1 MCDCVVTPV
10 HFSPGYLIAYHQ
22 ILATHDTIA
31 MWFIKVIL
39 LGAPGLGKSTVR
51 RRLGGE
57 IDDISSCGETTAYP
71 STGTVESGVVIRN
84 LSRTTALVTPS
95 EWRFTKDLAEEAS
108 LMFHLF
114 FSYIS
119 GRKVG
124 AVAEMSSGPESE
136 LIEGNTLIPKPEPT
150 VSPKEAP
157 ISDARSTEVTQPSA
171 RSSKRPGM
179 LSWLHKKI
187 RGKVERPSANSTEEI
202 ELELVKPSTHQT
214 EVTRPS
220 ARSNEVTKPSA
231 RPIQSSS
238 SQYKAMVLEVAKLFG
253 SAASP
258 KYWKDIKHLFKDTAY
273 IKMEDTGGQPEF
285 MDMLAALTIGPALYL
300 FFCKLIDD
308 LHSHYTVSY
317 RSPSGESST
326 PVQSTYTVEE
336 VLLSALA
343 SVSCF
348 KSYST
353 TSQVDSEEMTSTGEG
368 EVLASRNT
376 SLAYILGT
384 HKDQVSEQ
392 EIAEFDRKL
401 QESIRSTYFYKEGLV
416 QFSSEDR
423 MVLPIDN
430 MHGGKDEIGKV
441 RKFLEEGMKK
451 HFKKLSIPAAWLVLS
466 LCLRKREERTASLG
480 SVLQLAGEL
489 GMSERETKSALWF
502 LHHHAG
508 VLMYFP
514 NLAELKDTVICDTQ
528 VVYDSATNLIVD
540 TFRFGKVCHATSE
553 RFRKTG
559 QFSFE
564 DICKAT
570 ASVSGDYIPLVK
582 LVKLLEHLNIIAPI
596 TPTELTS
603 SRSSS
608 AQSPKVAY
616 FMPCVLQN
624 AVQEEL
630 DKWWETISSPLSPA
644 PLFIRYKC
652 GFSLIGIFPAMI
664 ANLVGNEALQLIV
677 RGIKK
682 NRVQFTM
689 LSGDHDTFTL
699 ISQPKYYAVH
709 ITREPG
715 AETPTHE
722 VCSAVRGIVESTL
735 KTVTS
740 RMNYSFCAEYQLS
753 FECPSHPG
761 RDHLCTVGRDE
772 ASPRFMV
779 CQKESDYPL
788 PLKMQSQHLA
798 WFGKVSNDSF
808 ACVQS

>member
-31 MWFIKVIL
+31 MWFIKVVL

-84 LSRTTALVTPS
+84 LSSTTALVTPS

-136 LIEGNTLIPKPEPT
+136 LTEINTSTPEPE
-150 VSPKEAP
+150 PP
-157 ISDARSTEVTQPSA
+157 ITSKSSDHSSKKPGILRRLQRRIRGKVRKSSTRSTDPVESSIEPSA
-171 RSSKRPGM
+171 RS
-179 LSWLHKKI
+179 
-187 RGKVERPSANSTEEI
+187 I
-202 ELELVKPSTHQT
+202 EG
-214 EVTRPS
+214 
-220 ARSNEVTKPSA
+220 TKPSA
-231 RPIQSSS
+231 RPIQSNSI
-238 SQYKAMVLEVAKLFG
+238 QYKAMVLEVAKLFG

-300 FFCKLIDD
+300 LFCKLIDD

-353 TSQVDSEEMTSTGEG
+353 TSQVDSEETTSTGEG
-368 EVLASRNT
+368 ELLASRNT

-401 QESIRSTYFYKEGLV
+401 QESILSTDFYKEGLV
-416 QFSSEDR
+416 QFASEDR

-441 RKFLEEGMKK
+441 RRFLEEGMKK

-480 SVLQLAGEL
+480 SVLQLAGDL

-540 TFRFGKVCHATSE
+540 TFRFVKVGKAASE

-559 QFSFE
+559 QFSLE
-564 DICKAT
+564 DIGKAT

-596 TPTELTS
+596 TPIESTS

-608 AQSPKVAY
+608 TQSPKVAY

-624 AVQEEL
+624 AVREEL
-630 DKWWETISSPLSPA
+630 DKWWETTSSPLSPA
-644 PLFIRYKC
+644 PLFIRYEC

-664 ANLVGNEALQLIV
+664 ANLVGNKALQLIV

-761 RDHLCTVGRDE
+761 RDHLCIVGRDE

>member
-1 MCDCVVTPV
+1 MCDCVVTSV
-10 HFSPGYLIAYHQ
+10 HFSPGYLIAYHL
-22 ILATHDTIA
+22 ILATHDTID

-39 LGAPGLGKSTVR
+39 LGAPGLGKSTLR

-57 IDDISSCGETTAYP
+57 IDDIRSCGETTAYP

-84 LSRTTALVTPS
+84 LSSTTALVTPS
-95 EWRFTKDLAEEAS
+95 EWRFTKDLSEEAS
-108 LMFHLF
+108 FF

-119 GRKVG
+119 RRKIG
-124 AVAEMSSGPESE
+124 GVAEISSPPESE
-136 LIEGNTLIPKPEPT
+136 LTEINTQPEP
-150 VSPKEAP
+150 VVASKS
-157 ISDARSTEVTQPSA
+157 SDH
-171 RSSKRPGM
+171 SSKKPGI
-179 LSWLHKKI
+179 LRRLQRRI
-187 RGKVERPSANSTEEI
+187 RGKVRKSSTRSTDVVEPSA
-202 ELELVKPSTHQT
+202 H
-214 EVTRPS
+214 
-220 ARSNEVTKPSA
+220 
-231 RPIQSSS
+231 PIQSSS
-238 SQYKAMVLEVAKLFG
+238 SQYKAIVLEVAKLFG

-300 FFCKLIDD
+300 LFCKLIDD

-353 TSQVDSEEMTSTGEG
+353 TSQLDSEETTSTGEG
-368 EVLASRNT
+368 ELLASRNT

-384 HKDQVSEQ
+384 HKDQVSEK

-401 QESIRSTYFYKEGLV
+401 QESILSTDFYKEGLV

-441 RKFLEEGMKK
+441 RQFLEEGMKK

-466 LCLRKREERTASLG
+466 LCLRKREERTASLE

-540 TFRFGKVCHATSE
+540 TFRFVKVGKAASE

-559 QFSFE
+559 QFSLE
-564 DICKAT
+564 DIGKAT
-570 ASVSGDYIPLVK
+570 ASVSGDYIPLVE

-596 TPTELTS
+596 TPTESTS

-608 AQSPKVAY
+608 TQSPKVAY
-616 FMPCVLQN
+616 FMPCVLEN
-624 AVQEEL
+624 AVREEQ
-630 DKWWETISSPLSPA
+630 DKWWETTSSPLSPA
-644 PLFIRYKC
+644 PLFIRYEC

-664 ANLVGNEALQLIV
+664 ANLVGNKTLQLIV
-677 RGIKK
+677 GGIKK

-699 ISQPKYYAVH
+699 ISHPKYYAVR
-709 ITREPG
+709 ITRKSF
-715 AETPTHE
+715 ARTPTHE

-772 ASPRFMV
+772 ASPYVML
-779 CQKESDYPL
+779 CQKESDYPE
-788 PLKMQSQHLA
+788 PIEMQSQHLA
-798 WFGKVSNDSF
+798 WFGKVSNDCF

>member
-1 MCDCVVTPV
+1 MCDCVVTSV
-10 HFSPGYLIAYHQ
+10 HFSPGYLIAYHL

-31 MWFIKVIL
+31 MWFIKVVL

-84 LSRTTALVTPS
+84 LSITTALMTPS
-95 EWRFTKDLAEEAS
+95 EWRFTKDLSEEAS
-108 LMFHLF
+108 FF

-119 GRKVG
+119 RRKI
-124 AVAEMSSGPESE
+124 AVAEISSPPESE
-136 LIEGNTLIPKPEPT
+136 LTERNTPPEQ
-150 VSPKEAP
+150 VVASKS
-157 ISDARSTEVTQPSA
+157 SDH
-171 RSSKRPGM
+171 SSKKTRT
-179 LSWLHKKI
+179 LRRRKRRK
-187 RGKVERPSANSTEEI
+187 RGKVRKS
-202 ELELVKPSTHQT
+202 
-214 EVTRPS
+214 S
-220 ARSNEVTKPSA
+220 ARFIDLVESSIDNSIEGTKPSA
-231 RPIQSSS
+231 HPIQSNT
-238 SQYKAMVLEVAKLFG
+238 SQYKAIVFEVAKLFG

-300 FFCKLIDD
+300 LFCKLIDD

-353 TSQVDSEEMTSTGEG
+353 TSQVDSEETTSTGEG
-368 EVLASRNT
+368 ELLASRNT

-401 QESIRSTYFYKEGLV
+401 QESILSTDFYKEGLV
-416 QFSSEDR
+416 QFASEDR

-441 RKFLEEGMKK
+441 RRFLEEGMKK
-451 HFKKLSIPAAWLVLS
+451 HFKKLSIPAAWFVLS

-514 NLAELKDTVICDTQ
+514 NLAEMKDTVICDTQ

-540 TFRFGKVCHATSE
+540 TFRFVKVGKAASE

-559 QFSFE
+559 QFSLE
-564 DICKAT
+564 DIGKAT

-596 TPTELTS
+596 TPTESTS

-608 AQSPKVAY
+608 TQSPKVAY

-624 AVQEEL
+624 AVREEQ
-630 DKWWETISSPLSPA
+630 DKWWETTSSPLSPA
-644 PLFIRYKC
+644 PLFIRYEC

-664 ANLVGNEALQLIV
+664 ANLVGNKALQLIV
-677 RGIKK
+677 DDIKK
-682 NRVQFTM
+682 NRVLFQM
-689 LSGDHDTFTL
+689 SDGDYDRITL
-699 ISQPKYYAVH
+699 ISHPKYYAVH
-709 ITREPG
+709 ITREPE

-761 RDHLCTVGRDE
+761 RDHLCTVGIGE
-772 ASPRFMV
+772 ASPHFML
-779 CQKESDYPL
+779 CQKSRCPQ
-788 PLKMQSQHLA
+788 KMQSQHLA

>member
-1 MCDCVVTPV
+1 MCDCVVTSV
-10 HFSPGYLIAYHQ
+10 HFSPGYLIAYHL

-31 MWFIKVIL
+31 MWFIKVVL

-84 LSRTTALVTPS
+84 LSSTTALMTPS

-108 LMFHLF
+108 FF

-119 GRKVG
+119 RRKIET
-124 AVAEMSSGPESE
+124 VAEISSPSESE
-136 LIEGNTLIPKPEPT
+136 FTERNTQPEP
-150 VSPKEAP
+150 VVASKS
-157 ISDARSTEVTQPSA
+157 SDH
-171 RSSKRPGM
+171 SSKKPGI
-179 LSWLHKKI
+179 LRRLQRRI
-187 RGKVERPSANSTEEI
+187 RGKVRKSSTR
-202 ELELVKPSTHQT
+202 STDVV
-214 EVTRPS
+214 E
-220 ARSNEVTKPSA
+220 PSA

-238 SQYKAMVLEVAKLFG
+238 SQYKAIVLEVAKLFG

-300 FFCKLIDD
+300 LFCKLIDD

-353 TSQVDSEEMTSTGEG
+353 TSQVDSEETTSTGEG
-368 EVLASRNT
+368 ELLASHNT

-401 QESIRSTYFYKEGLV
+401 QESILSTDFYKEGLV

-441 RKFLEEGMKK
+441 RQFLEEGMKK

-466 LCLRKREERTASLG
+466 LCLRKREERTASLE

-540 TFRFGKVCHATSE
+540 TFRFCKVGKAASE

-559 QFSFE
+559 QFSLE
-564 DICKAT
+564 EIGKAT

-596 TPTELTS
+596 TPTESTS

-608 AQSPKVAY
+608 TQSSKVAY

-624 AVQEEL
+624 AVREEQ
-630 DKWWETISSPLSPA
+630 DKWWETTSSPLSPA
-644 PLFIRYKC
+644 PLFIRYEC

-664 ANLVGNEALQLIV
+664 ANLVGNKGLQLIV
-677 RGIKK
+677 DGIKK
-682 NRVQFTM
+682 NRVQFQM
-689 LSGDHDTFTL
+689 SGGDYDRITL
-699 ISQPKYYAVH
+699 ISHPKYYAVH
-709 ITREPG
+709 ITRKSF
-715 AETPTHE
+715 ARTPTHE

-753 FECPSHPG
+753 FECPSHPW
-761 RDHLCTVGRDE
+761 RDHLCTVSKDDG
-772 ASPRFMV
+772 SPHVML
-779 CQKESDYPL
+779 CLSKSEPIE
-788 PLKMQSQHLA
+788 MQSQHLA
-798 WFGKVSNDSF
+798 WFGKVSNNSF
-808 ACVQS
+808 ARVQS

>member
-71 STGTVESGVVIRN
+71 STGTVESGVVIRS
-84 LSRTTALVTPS
+84 LSSTTALVTPS
-95 EWRFTKDLAEEAS
+95 EWHFTKDLAEEAS

-136 LIEGNTLIPKPEPT
+136 LTEGITSTPKPEPAIA
-150 VSPKEAP
+150 SKS
-157 ISDARSTEVTQPSA
+157 SDH
-171 RSSKRPGM
+171 SSKKLGILRR
-179 LSWLHKKI
+179 LQRRI
-187 RGKVERPSANSTEEI
+187 RGKVRKSSTRSTDVVESSIEPSAHSI
-202 ELELVKPSTHQT
+202 EG
-214 EVTRPS
+214 
-220 ARSNEVTKPSA
+220 TKPSA
-231 RPIQSSS
+231 RPIQSNS

-300 FFCKLIDD
+300 LFCKLIDD
-308 LHSHYTVSY
+308 LHSLYTVSY
-317 RSPSGESST
+317 RSPSGEPST

-353 TSQVDSEEMTSTGEG
+353 TSSDDSEETTSTGEG
-368 EVLASRNT
+368 ELLASRNT

-401 QESIRSTYFYKEGLV
+401 QESILSTDFYKEGLV

-441 RKFLEEGMKK
+441 RQFLEEGMKK

-466 LCLRKREERTASLG
+466 LCLRKREERTASLW

-540 TFRFGKVCHATSE
+540 TFRFVKVGKAASE

-559 QFSFE
+559 QFSLE
-564 DICKAT
+564 DIGKAT

-596 TPTELTS
+596 TPTESTS

-608 AQSPKVAY
+608 TQSPKVAY

-624 AVQEEL
+624 AVREEL
-630 DKWWETISSPLSPA
+630 DKWWETTSSPLSPA
-644 PLFIRYKC
+644 PLFIRYEC

-664 ANLVGNEALQLIV
+664 ANLVGNKALQLIV
-677 RGIKK
+677 DDIQK
-682 NRVQFTM
+682 NQVQFQM
-689 LSGDHDTFTL
+689 SGGDYDRITL
-699 ISQPKYYAVH
+699 ISHPKYYAVH
-709 ITREPG
+709 ITRKSF
-715 AETPTHE
+715 ARTPTHE

-761 RDHLCTVGRDE
+761 RDHLCTVSKDDG
-772 ASPRFMV
+772 SPHVMLCLR
-779 CQKESDYPL
+779 KSEPIE
-788 PLKMQSQHLA
+788 MQSQHLA

>member
-1 MCDCVVTPV
+1 MCDCVVTSV
-10 HFSPGYLIAYHQ
+10 HFSPGYLIAYHL

-31 MWFIKVIL
+31 MWFIKVVL
-39 LGAPGLGKSTVR
+39 LGTPGLGKSTVR

-84 LSRTTALVTPS
+84 LSSTTAPVTPS
-95 EWRFTKDLAEEAS
+95 EWRFTKDLAEEAR
-108 LMFHLF
+108 FF

-119 GRKVG
+119 RRKIG
-124 AVAEMSSGPESE
+124 GVAGISSPSESE
-136 LIEGNTLIPKPEPT
+136 LTDRNTQPEP
-150 VSPKEAP
+150 VVASKS
-157 ISDARSTEVTQPSA
+157 SDH
-171 RSSKRPGM
+171 SSKKTRTVRR
-179 LSWLHKKI
+179 LQRRK
-187 RGKVERPSANSTEEI
+187 RGKGRKSSG
-202 ELELVKPSTHQT
+202 
-214 EVTRPS
+214 
-220 ARSNEVTKPSA
+220 A
-231 RPIQSSS
+231 RPIQSSRN
-238 SQYKAMVLEVAKLFG
+238 QYKAIVFEVAKLFG

-300 FFCKLIDD
+300 LFCKLIDD

-353 TSQVDSEEMTSTGEG
+353 TSQVDSEETMSTGEG
-368 EVLASRNT
+368 ELLASRNT

-384 HKDQVSEQ
+384 HKDQVSDQ

-401 QESIRSTYFYKEGLV
+401 QESILSTDFYKEGLV

-441 RKFLEEGMKK
+441 RQFLEEGMKK

-480 SVLQLAGEL
+480 SVLQLVGEL

-540 TFRFGKVCHATSE
+540 TFRFVKVGKAASE

-559 QFSFE
+559 QFSLE
-564 DICKAT
+564 DIGKAT

-596 TPTELTS
+596 TPTESTS

-608 AQSPKVAY
+608 TQSSKVAY
-616 FMPCVLQN
+616 FMPCVLEN
-624 AVQEEL
+624 AVREEL
-630 DKWWETISSPLSPA
+630 DK
-644 PLFIRYKC
+644 
-652 GFSLIGIFPAMI
+652 
-664 ANLVGNEALQLIV
+664 
-677 RGIKK
+677 
-682 NRVQFTM
+682 
-689 LSGDHDTFTL
+689 
-699 ISQPKYYAVH
+699 
-709 ITREPG
+709 
-715 AETPTHE
+715 
-722 VCSAVRGIVESTL
+722 
-735 KTVTS
+735 
-740 RMNYSFCAEYQLS
+740 
-753 FECPSHPG
+753 
-761 RDHLCTVGRDE
+761 
-772 ASPRFMV
+772 
-779 CQKESDYPL
+779 
-788 PLKMQSQHLA
+788 
-798 WFGKVSNDSF
+798 
-808 ACVQS
+808 

>member
-1 MCDCVVTPV
+1 MCDCVVTSV

-31 MWFIKVIL
+31 MWFIKVVL

-84 LSRTTALVTPS
+84 LSSTTALVTPS

-119 GRKVG
+119 GRKV
-124 AVAEMSSGPESE
+124 AEMSESE
-136 LIEGNTLIPKPEPT
+136 LTEGNTPSPQPEPA
-150 VSPKEAP
+150 VSPKETP
-157 ISDARSTEVTQPSA
+157 IPDSTQVTSKPSPRSTEDT
-171 RSSKRPGM
+171 
-179 LSWLHKKI
+179 
-187 RGKVERPSANSTEEI
+187 
-202 ELELVKPSTHQT
+202 KPST
-214 EVTRPS
+214 
-220 ARSNEVTKPSA
+220 RSKQRN
-231 RPIQSSS
+231 S

-300 FFCKLIDD
+300 LFCKLIDD

-336 VLLSALA
+336 VLLSDLA

-353 TSQVDSEEMTSTGEG
+353 TSQVDSKETTSTGEG
-368 EVLASRNT
+368 ELLASRNT

-401 QESIRSTYFYKEGLV
+401 QESIRSTDFFKEGLV

-441 RKFLEEGMKK
+441 RQFLEEGMKK

-480 SVLQLAGEL
+480 SVLRLAGDL

-540 TFRFGKVCHATSE
+540 TFRFGKVCQAASE

-559 QFSFE
+559 QFSLE
-564 DICKAT
+564 DIGKAT
-570 ASVSGDYIPLVK
+570 ASVSGDYIPFGN

-596 TPTELTS
+596 TPTESTS

-608 AQSPKVAY
+608 TQSPKVAY

-624 AVQEEL
+624 AVREEQ
-630 DKWWETISSPLSPA
+630 DKWWETTSSPLSPA

-664 ANLVGNEALQLIV
+664 ANLVCNEALQLIV
-677 RGIKK
+677 DGIKK

-689 LSGDHDTFTL
+689 LSGDYDTFTL
-699 ISQPKYYAVH
+699 ISHPKYYAVH
-709 ITREPG
+709 ITRESF
-715 AETPTHE
+715 ARTPTHE

-772 ASPRFMV
+772 ASPYVMLCRMA
-779 CQKESDYPL
+779 SDRPRPVEML
-788 PLKMQSQHLA
+788 SQHLA

>member
-1 MCDCVVTPV
+1 MCDCVVTSV
-10 HFSPGYLIAYHQ
+10 HFSPGYLIAYHL

-31 MWFIKVIL
+31 MWFIKVVL

-84 LSRTTALVTPS
+84 LSSTTALMTPS
-95 EWRFTKDLAEEAS
+95 EWRFTKDLSEEAS
-108 LMFHLF
+108 FF

-119 GRKVG
+119 MRKIG
-124 AVAEMSSGPESE
+124 GVAEISSPPESE
-136 LIEGNTLIPKPEPT
+136 LTERNTQPEP
-150 VSPKEAP
+150 VVASKL
-157 ISDARSTEVTQPSA
+157 SDH
-171 RSSKRPGM
+171 SSKKPGI
-179 LSWLHKKI
+179 LRRLQRRI
-187 RGKVERPSANSTEEI
+187 RGKVRKSSTR
-202 ELELVKPSTHQT
+202 STDVV
-214 EVTRPS
+214 E
-220 ARSNEVTKPSA
+220 PSA

-238 SQYKAMVLEVAKLFG
+238 SQYKAIVLEVAKLFG

-300 FFCKLIDD
+300 LFCKLIDD
-308 LHSHYTVSY
+308 LHSLYTVSY

-353 TSQVDSEEMTSTGEG
+353 TSQVDSEETTSTGEG
-368 EVLASRNT
+368 ELLASHNT

-384 HKDQVSEQ
+384 HKDLVSEQ

-401 QESIRSTYFYKEGLV
+401 QESILSTDFYKEGLV

-441 RKFLEEGMKK
+441 RQFLEEGMKK

-466 LCLRKREERTASLG
+466 LCLRKREKRTASLE

-540 TFRFGKVCHATSE
+540 TFRFVKVGKAASE

-559 QFSFE
+559 QFSLE
-564 DICKAT
+564 DIGKAT

-596 TPTELTS
+596 TPTESTS

-608 AQSPKVAY
+608 TQSSKVAY

-624 AVQEEL
+624 AVREEQ
-630 DKWWETISSPLSPA
+630 DKWWETTSSPLSPA
-644 PLFIRYKC
+644 PLFIRYEC

-664 ANLVGNEALQLIV
+664 ANLVGNKALQLIV
-677 RGIKK
+677 DDIKK
-682 NRVQFTM
+682 NRVQFQM
-689 LSGDHDTFTL
+689 SGGDYDRITL
-699 ISQPKYYAVH
+699 ISHPKYYAVH
-709 ITREPG
+709 ITRKSF
-715 AETPTHE
+715 ARTPTHE

-735 KTVTS
+735 KTVS
-740 RMNYSFCAEYQLS
+740 SHMNYSFCAEYQLS

-761 RDHLCTVGRDE
+761 RDHLCTVSKDDR
-772 ASPRFMV
+772 SPHVMLCLSKSEPV
-779 CQKESDYPL
+779 E
-788 PLKMQSQHLA
+788 MQSQHLA

>member
-1 MCDCVVTPV
+1 MCDCVVTSV

-31 MWFIKVIL
+31 MWFIKVVL

-84 LSRTTALVTPS
+84 LSSTTALVTPS

-124 AVAEMSSGPESE
+124 AVAEMSSGPEIE
-136 LIEGNTLIPKPEPT
+136 LTEGNTSTPKPEPAIA
-150 VSPKEAP
+150 SKS
-157 ISDARSTEVTQPSA
+157 SDH
-171 RSSKRPGM
+171 SSKKPGI
-179 LSWLHKKI
+179 LRRLQRRI
-187 RGKVERPSANSTEEI
+187 RGKVRKSSTRSTDAVESSIEPSAHSI
-202 ELELVKPSTHQT
+202 EG
-214 EVTRPS
+214 
-220 ARSNEVTKPSA
+220 TKPSA
-231 RPIQSSS
+231 RPIQSNS

-300 FFCKLIDD
+300 LFCKLIDD

-353 TSQVDSEEMTSTGEG
+353 TSSDDSEETTSTGEG
-368 EVLASRNT
+368 ELLASRNT

-384 HKDQVSEQ
+384 HKDQVSEH

-401 QESIRSTYFYKEGLV
+401 QESILSTDFYKEGLV
-416 QFSSEDR
+416 QFASEDR

-430 MHGGKDEIGKV
+430 MRGGKDEIGKV

-480 SVLQLAGEL
+480 SVLQLAGDL
-489 GMSERETKSALWF
+489 GMSERDTKSALWF

-540 TFRFGKVCHATSE
+540 TFRFVKVGKAASE

-559 QFSFE
+559 QFSLE
-564 DICKAT
+564 EIGKAT

-596 TPTELTS
+596 TPTESTS
-603 SRSSS
+603 SRSSTT
-608 AQSPKVAY
+608 QSSKVAY

-624 AVQEEL
+624 AVREEL
-630 DKWWETISSPLSPA
+630 DKWWETTSSPLSPA
-644 PLFIRYKC
+644 PLFIQYKC

-677 RGIKK
+677 DGIKK

-689 LSGDHDTFTL
+689 LSGDYDTFTL

-709 ITREPG
+709 ITRESF

-761 RDHLCTVGRDE
+761 RDHLCTVNKDE
-772 ASPRFMV
+772 RPPRVMLCHNKSNHPRPV
-779 CQKESDYPL
+779 
-788 PLKMQSQHLA
+788 KMQSQHLA

>member
-1 MCDCVVTPV
+1 MCDCVVTSV
-10 HFSPGYLIAYHQ
+10 HFSPGYLIAYHLIQ
-22 ILATHDTIA
+22 ATHDTIA
-31 MWFIKVIL
+31 MWFIKVVL

-84 LSRTTALVTPS
+84 LSSTTALMTPS
-95 EWRFTKDLAEEAS
+95 EWRFTKDLSEEAR
-108 LMFHLF
+108 FF

-119 GRKVG
+119 SRKIETF
-124 AVAEMSSGPESE
+124 AEISTLPESE
-136 LIEGNTLIPKPEPT
+136 LTERNTQPEP
-150 VSPKEAP
+150 VVASKS
-157 ISDARSTEVTQPSA
+157 SDH
-171 RSSKRPGM
+171 SSKKPGI
-179 LSWLHKKI
+179 LRRLQRRI
-187 RGKVERPSANSTEEI
+187 RGKVRKSSTR
-202 ELELVKPSTHQT
+202 STD
-214 EVTRPS
+214 VV
-220 ARSNEVTKPSA
+220 APSA
-231 RPIQSSS
+231 RPIQINS
-238 SQYKAMVLEVAKLFG
+238 SQYKAIVFEVAKLFG

-258 KYWKDIKHLFKDTAY
+258 KYWEDIKHLFKDTAY

-300 FFCKLIDD
+300 LFCKLIDD

-353 TSQVDSEEMTSTGEG
+353 TSQVDSEETTSTGEG
-368 EVLASRNT
+368 ELLASHNT

-401 QESIRSTYFYKEGLV
+401 QESILSTDFYKEGLV
-416 QFSSEDR
+416 QFASADR

-430 MHGGKDEIGKV
+430 MRGGKDEIGKV

-451 HFKKLSIPAAWLVLS
+451 HFKKLLIPASWLVLS

-540 TFRFGKVCHATSE
+540 TFRFVKVGKAASE

-559 QFSFE
+559 QFSLE
-564 DICKAT
+564 DIGKAT

-596 TPTELTS
+596 TPTESTS

-608 AQSPKVAY
+608 TQSPKVAY

-624 AVQEEL
+624 AVREEQ
-630 DKWWETISSPLSPA
+630 DKWWETTSSLLSPA
-644 PLFIRYKC
+644 PLFIRYEC

-664 ANLVGNEALQLIV
+664 ANLVCNKALQLIV
-677 RGIKK
+677 DDIKK
-682 NRVQFTM
+682 NRVQFQM
-689 LSGDHDTFTL
+689 SDGDYDRITL
-699 ISQPKYYAVH
+699 ISHPKYYAVH
-709 ITREPG
+709 ITREPE

-735 KTVTS
+735 KTVSS

-772 ASPRFMV
+772 ASPHFML
-779 CQKESDYPL
+779 CQKSSCPH
-788 PLKMQSQHLA
+788 KMQSHHLA

>member
-84 LSRTTALVTPS
+84 LSSTTALVTPS

-136 LIEGNTLIPKPEPT
+136 LTEGNTLIPEPESGQKKT
-150 VSPKEAP
+150 P
-157 ISDARSTEVTQPSA
+157 IPDSTEVTS
-171 RSSKRPGM
+171 
-179 LSWLHKKI
+179 
-187 RGKVERPSANSTEEI
+187 
-202 ELELVKPSTHQT
+202 KPSTRST
-214 EVTRPS
+214 DRTTRS
-220 ARSNEVTKPSA
+220 KPSN
-231 RPIQSSS
+231 S

-300 FFCKLIDD
+300 LFCKLIDD

-326 PVQSTYTVEE
+326 PVQSSYTVEE

-343 SVSCF
+343 SVSCLN
-348 KSYST
+348 
-353 TSQVDSEEMTSTGEG
+353 TSQVGSEDTTSSHEG
-368 EVLASRNT
+368 ELLASRNM

-392 EIAEFDRKL
+392 EIAEFDREL
-401 QESIRSTYFYKEGLV
+401 QESIRSTDFYKEGLV
-416 QFSSEDR
+416 RFSSEDR

-430 MHGGKDEIGKV
+430 MHGGKHEIGKV

-514 NLAELKDTVICDTQ
+514 NLEELKDTVICDTQ

-540 TFRFGKVCHATSE
+540 TFRFDKVGQAASE

-559 QFSFE
+559 QFSLE
-564 DICKAT
+564 DIGKAT

-608 AQSPKVAY
+608 TQSPKVAY

-624 AVQEEL
+624 AVREEL
-630 DKWWETISSPLSPA
+630 DKWWETTSSPLSLA
-644 PLFIRYKC
+644 PLFFRYKC

-664 ANLVGNEALQLIV
+664 ANLVGNKALQLIV
-677 RGIKK
+677 DGIKK

-689 LSGDHDTFTL
+689 LSGDYDTFTL

-709 ITREPG
+709 ITRESF
-715 AETPTHE
+715 AKTPIHE

-761 RDHLCTVGRDE
+761 RDHLCTVNKDDR
-772 ASPRFMV
+772 SPRVML
-779 CQKESDYPL
+779 CHNKSDHPR
-788 PLKMQSQHLA
+788 PVKMQSQHLA
-798 WFGKVSNDSF
+798 WFWKVSNDSF
-808 ACVQS
+808 SCLQSSI

>member
-1 MCDCVVTPV
+1 MTSV
-10 HFSPGYLIAYHQ
+10 HFSPGYLIAYHE

-31 MWFIKVIL
+31 MWFIKVVL

-84 LSRTTALVTPS
+84 LSSTTALVTPS

-119 GRKVG
+119 GRKEG

-136 LIEGNTLIPKPEPT
+136 LTEGITSTPNPEPAIASKSSDHSSKKPGILRRLQRRIRGNVRKSSTRSADVVESSIEPSAHSIEG
-150 VSPKEAP
+150 
-157 ISDARSTEVTQPSA
+157 
-171 RSSKRPGM
+171 
-179 LSWLHKKI
+179 
-187 RGKVERPSANSTEEI
+187 
-202 ELELVKPSTHQT
+202 
-214 EVTRPS
+214 
-220 ARSNEVTKPSA
+220 TKPSA
-231 RPIQSSS
+231 RPIQSNS

-258 KYWKDIKHLFKDTAY
+258 KYWKDIKHLFKDIAY

-300 FFCKLIDD
+300 LFCKLIDD

-353 TSQVDSEEMTSTGEG
+353 TSQVDSEETTSTGEG
-368 EVLASRNT
+368 ELLASRNT

-384 HKDQVSEQ
+384 HKDLVSEQ

-401 QESIRSTYFYKEGLV
+401 QESILSTDFYKEGLV

-430 MHGGKDEIGKV
+430 MHGGKDEIWKV
-441 RKFLEEGMKK
+441 RQFLEEGMKK

-540 TFRFGKVCHATSE
+540 TFRFVKVGKAASE

-559 QFSFE
+559 QFSLE
-564 DICKAT
+564 EIGKAT

-596 TPTELTS
+596 IPTESTS

-608 AQSPKVAY
+608 TQSSKVAY

-624 AVQEEL
+624 AVREEL
-630 DKWWETISSPLSPA
+630 DKWWKTTSSPLSPA
-644 PLFIRYKC
+644 PLFIRYEC

-664 ANLVGNEALQLIV
+664 ANLVGNKALQLIV
-677 RGIKK
+677 DGIKK

-709 ITREPG
+709 ITRESF
-715 AETPTHE
+715 ARTPTHK

-761 RDHLCTVGRDE
+761 RDHLCTVGRNE
-772 ASPRFMV
+772 SSPYVMLCR
-779 CQKESDYPL
+779 KENDRPR
-788 PLKMQSQHLA
+788 PVEMQSQHLA

>member
-1 MCDCVVTPV
+1 MCDCVVTSV
-10 HFSPGYLIAYHQ
+10 HFSPGYLIAYHL

-31 MWFIKVIL
+31 MWFIKVVL
-39 LGAPGLGKSTVR
+39 LGTPGLGKSTVR

-57 IDDISSCGETTAYP
+57 IDDISSCGETTSYP

-84 LSRTTALVTPS
+84 LSSTTALVTPS
-95 EWRFTKDLAEEAS
+95 EWHFTKDLSEEAS
-108 LMFHLF
+108 LF

-119 GRKVG
+119 RRKIG
-124 AVAEMSSGPESE
+124 GVAEISSPSESE
-136 LIEGNTLIPKPEPT
+136 LTERNTQPEP
-150 VSPKEAP
+150 VVASKL
-157 ISDARSTEVTQPSA
+157 SDH
-171 RSSKRPGM
+171 SSKKPGI
-179 LSWLHKKI
+179 LRRLQRRI
-187 RGKVERPSANSTEEI
+187 RGKVRKSSTRSTDVVE
-202 ELELVKPSTHQT
+202 PST
-214 EVTRPS
+214 
-220 ARSNEVTKPSA
+220 

-238 SQYKAMVLEVAKLFG
+238 SQYKAIVLEVAKLFG
-253 SAASP
+253 SAAST

-300 FFCKLIDD
+300 LFCKLIDD

-353 TSQVDSEEMTSTGEG
+353 TSQVDSEETTSTGEG
-368 EVLASRNT
+368 ELLASHNT

-384 HKDQVSEQ
+384 HKDLVSEQ

-401 QESIRSTYFYKEGLV
+401 QESILSTDFYKEGLV

-466 LCLRKREERTASLG
+466 LCLRKREERTASLE

-540 TFRFGKVCHATSE
+540 TFRFVKVGKAASE

-559 QFSFE
+559 QFSLE
-564 DICKAT
+564 DIGKAT
-570 ASVSGDYIPLVK
+570 ASVSGDYIPLLK

-596 TPTELTS
+596 TPTESTS
-603 SRSSS
+603 SRASST
-608 AQSPKVAY
+608 QSSKVAY

-624 AVQEEL
+624 AVREEL
-630 DKWWETISSPLSPA
+630 DKWWETTSSPLSPA
-644 PLFIRYKC
+644 PLFIRYEC

-677 RGIKK
+677 DDIKK
-682 NRVQFTM
+682 NRVQFQM
-689 LSGDHDTFTL
+689 SGGDYDRITL
-699 ISQPKYYAVH
+699 ISHPKYYAVH
-709 ITREPG
+709 ITRKSF
-715 AETPTHE
+715 ARTPTHE

-735 KTVTS
+735 KTVSS

-761 RDHLCTVGRDE
+761 RDHLCTVSKDDR
-772 ASPRFMV
+772 SPHVMLCLSKSEPV
-779 CQKESDYPL
+779 E
-788 PLKMQSQHLA
+788 MQSQHLA
-798 WFGKVSNDSF
+798 WFWKVSNDSF

>member
-1 MCDCVVTPV
+1 MCDCVVTSV
-10 HFSPGYLIAYHQ
+10 HFSPGYLIAYHE

-31 MWFIKVIL
+31 MWFIKVVL

-136 LIEGNTLIPKPEPT
+136 LTEINTSTPEPEPAIA
-150 VSPKEAP
+150 SKS
-157 ISDARSTEVTQPSA
+157 SDHSSTKLGILRRLQ
-171 RSSKRPGM
+171 RR
-179 LSWLHKKI
+179 I
-187 RGKVERPSANSTEEI
+187 RGKVRKSSTRSTDAVEPSIEPSAHSI
-202 ELELVKPSTHQT
+202 EG
-214 EVTRPS
+214 
-220 ARSNEVTKPSA
+220 TKPSA
-231 RPIQSSS
+231 RPIQSNS

-300 FFCKLIDD
+300 LFCKLIDD

-353 TSQVDSEEMTSTGEG
+353 TSSDDSEETTSTGEG
-368 EVLASRNT
+368 ELLASRNT

-401 QESIRSTYFYKEGLV
+401 QESILSTDFYKEGLV
-416 QFSSEDR
+416 QFASEDR

-441 RKFLEEGMKK
+441 RTFLEEGMKK

-466 LCLRKREERTASLG
+466 LCLRKREERTASLR

-489 GMSERETKSALWF
+489 GMSEQETKSALWF

-540 TFRFGKVCHATSE
+540 TFRFVKVGKAASE

-559 QFSFE
+559 QFSLE
-564 DICKAT
+564 DIGKAT

-596 TPTELTS
+596 TPTESTS
-603 SRSSS
+603 SRSSTT
-608 AQSPKVAY
+608 QCPKVAY

-624 AVQEEL
+624 AVREEL
-630 DKWWETISSPLSPA
+630 DKWWETTSSPLSPA
-644 PLFIRYKC
+644 PLFIQYKC

-664 ANLVGNEALQLIV
+664 ANLVGNKALELIV
-677 RGIKK
+677 DGIKK

-689 LSGDHDTFTL
+689 LSGDYDTFTL

-709 ITREPG
+709 ITRESF

-761 RDHLCTVGRDE
+761 RDHLCTVNKDE
-772 ASPRFMV
+772 RPPRVMLCHNKSNHPRPV
-779 CQKESDYPL
+779 
-788 PLKMQSQHLA
+788 KMQSQHLA

>member
-10 HFSPGYLIAYHQ
+10 HFSPGYLIAYHE

-84 LSRTTALVTPS
+84 LSSTTALVTPS

-136 LIEGNTLIPKPEPT
+136 LTEGITSTPEPEPAIA
-150 VSPKEAP
+150 SKS
-157 ISDARSTEVTQPSA
+157 SDH
-171 RSSKRPGM
+171 SSKKLGILRR
-179 LSWLHKKI
+179 LQRRI
-187 RGKVERPSANSTEEI
+187 RGKVSKSSTRSTDAVEPSIEPSAHSI
-202 ELELVKPSTHQT
+202 EG
-214 EVTRPS
+214 
-220 ARSNEVTKPSA
+220 TKPSA
-231 RPIQSSS
+231 RPIQSNS

-300 FFCKLIDD
+300 LFCKLIDD
-308 LHSHYTVSY
+308 LHSLYTVSY
-317 RSPSGESST
+317 RSPSGEPST

-353 TSQVDSEEMTSTGEG
+353 TSSDDSEETTSTGEG
-368 EVLASRNT
+368 ELLASCNT

-401 QESIRSTYFYKEGLV
+401 QESILSTDFYKEGLV

-430 MHGGKDEIGKV
+430 MHGGKDEIRKV
-441 RKFLEEGMKK
+441 RQFLEEGMKK

-466 LCLRKREERTASLG
+466 LCLRKREERTASLW

-540 TFRFGKVCHATSE
+540 TFRFVKVGKAASE

-559 QFSFE
+559 QFSLE
-564 DICKAT
+564 DIGKAT

-596 TPTELTS
+596 TPTESTS

-608 AQSPKVAY
+608 TQSPKVAY

-624 AVQEEL
+624 AVREEL
-630 DKWWETISSPLSPA
+630 DKWWETTSSPLSPA
-644 PLFIRYKC
+644 PLFIRYEC

-664 ANLVGNEALQLIV
+664 ANLVGNKALQLIV
-677 RGIKK
+677 DDIKK
-682 NRVQFTM
+682 NRVQFQM
-689 LSGDHDTFTL
+689 SGGDYDRITL
-699 ISQPKYYAVH
+699 ISHPKYYAVH
-709 ITREPG
+709 ITRKSF
-715 AETPTHE
+715 ARTPTHE

-761 RDHLCTVGRDE
+761 RDHLCTVSKDDG
-772 ASPRFMV
+772 SPHVML
-779 CQKESDYPL
+779 CLSKSEPI
-788 PLKMQSQHLA
+788 KMQSQHLA

>member
-1 MCDCVVTPV
+1 MTSV

-31 MWFIKVIL
+31 MWFIKVVL

-57 IDDISSCGETTAYP
+57 IDDISSCRETTAYP

-84 LSRTTALVTPS
+84 LSSTTALVTPS
-95 EWRFTKDLAEEAS
+95 EWHFTKDLAEEAS

-119 GRKVG
+119 GKKVG

-136 LIEGNTLIPKPEPT
+136 LTEGNTPSPQPDPA
-150 VSPKEAP
+150 VSPKETP
-157 ISDARSTEVTQPSA
+157 IPDSTEVMSKPSA
-171 RSSKRPGM
+171 RSSKRPEM
-179 LSWLHKKI
+179 LSRLHKK
-187 RGKVERPSANSTEEI
+187 RGKVDRPSALT
-202 ELELVKPSTHQT
+202 KPST
-214 EVTRPS
+214 
-220 ARSNEVTKPSA
+220 RSKPSN
-231 RPIQSSS
+231 S

-353 TSQVDSEEMTSTGEG
+353 TSSDDSEETTSTGEG
-368 EVLASRNT
+368 ELLASRNT

-384 HKDQVSEQ
+384 HKDQVSKQ

-401 QESIRSTYFYKEGLV
+401 QESIRSTDFYKEGLV
-416 QFSSEDR
+416 QFASEDR

-430 MHGGKDEIGKV
+430 MHGGKDEIEKV
-441 RKFLEEGMKK
+441 RRFLEEGMKK

-559 QFSFE
+559 QFSLE
-564 DICKAT
+564 DIGKAT

-596 TPTELTS
+596 TPTESTS

-608 AQSPKVAY
+608 TQSPKVAY

-624 AVQEEL
+624 AVREEL
-630 DKWWETISSPLSPA
+630 DKWWETTSSPLSPA
-644 PLFIRYKC
+644 PLFIRYEC

-664 ANLVGNEALQLIV
+664 ANLVGNKALQLIV
-677 RGIKK
+677 DGIKK
-682 NRVQFTM
+682 NRVQFQM
-689 LSGDHDTFTL
+689 SGGDYDRITL
-699 ISQPKYYAVH
+699 ISHPKYYAVH
-709 ITREPG
+709 ITRKSF
-715 AETPTHE
+715 ARIPTHE

-753 FECPSHPG
+753 FECPSHSG
-761 RDHLCTVGRDE
+761 RDHLCTVSKDDR
-772 ASPRFMV
+772 SPHVML
-779 CQKESDYPL
+779 CLSKSEPIE
-788 PLKMQSQHLA
+788 MQSQHLA

>member
-1 MCDCVVTPV
+1 MCDCVVTSV

-31 MWFIKVIL
+31 MWFIKVVL

-84 LSRTTALVTPS
+84 LSSTTALVTPS

-124 AVAEMSSGPESE
+124 AGAEMSSGPESE
-136 LIEGNTLIPKPEPT
+136 LTEGITSTPKPEPAIA
-150 VSPKEAP
+150 SKS
-157 ISDARSTEVTQPSA
+157 SDH
-171 RSSKRPGM
+171 SSKKLGILRR
-179 LSWLHKKI
+179 LQRRI
-187 RGKVERPSANSTEEI
+187 RGKVRKSSTRSTDAVEPSIEPSAHSI
-202 ELELVKPSTHQT
+202 EG
-214 EVTRPS
+214 
-220 ARSNEVTKPSA
+220 TKPSA
-231 RPIQSSS
+231 RPIQSNS

-300 FFCKLIDD
+300 LFCKLIDD

-353 TSQVDSEEMTSTGEG
+353 TSQVDSEETTSTGEG
-368 EVLASRNT
+368 ELLASHNT

-401 QESIRSTYFYKEGLV
+401 QESILSTDFYKEGLV

-430 MHGGKDEIGKV
+430 MHGGKDEIEKV

-466 LCLRKREERTASLG
+466 LCLRKREERTASLW
-480 SVLQLAGEL
+480 SVLQLAGDL

-540 TFRFGKVCHATSE
+540 TFKFCKVGQAASE

-559 QFSFE
+559 QFSLE
-564 DICKAT
+564 DIGKAT

-582 LVKLLEHLNIIAPI
+582 LVKLLEHLNIIASI
-596 TPTELTS
+596 TLTESAS

-608 AQSPKVAY
+608 TQSSKVAY
-616 FMPCVLQN
+616 FMPCVLEN
-624 AVQEEL
+624 AVREEL
-630 DKWWETISSPLSPA
+630 DKWWETTSSPLSPA
-644 PLFIRYKC
+644 PLFIRYEC

-664 ANLVGNEALQLIV
+664 ANLVGNKALQLIV
-677 RGIKK
+677 DGIKK
-682 NRVQFTM
+682 NRVQFQM
-689 LSGDHDTFTL
+689 SGGDYDRITL
-699 ISQPKYYAVH
+699 ISHPKYYAVH
-709 ITREPG
+709 ITREPE
-715 AETPTHE
+715 AETPKHE

-735 KTVTS
+735 KTVMS
-740 RMNYSFCAEYQLS
+740 KMNYSFCAEYQLS

-761 RDHLCTVGRDE
+761 RDHLCTVRRDE
-772 ASPRFMV
+772 TSARFML
-779 CQKESDYPL
+779 CQKSSDNPR

>member
-1 MCDCVVTPV
+1 MCDCVVTSV
-10 HFSPGYLIAYHQ
+10 HCSPGYLIAYHQ
-22 ILATHDTIA
+22 ILVTHDTIA
-31 MWFIKVIL
+31 MWFIKVVL

-84 LSRTTALVTPS
+84 LSSTTALVTPS

-136 LIEGNTLIPKPEPT
+136 LTEGNTPSPKPEPA
-150 VSPKEAP
+150 VSPKETP
-157 ISDARSTEVTQPSA
+157 IPDSTQVTSKPSPRSTEGT
-171 RSSKRPGM
+171 
-179 LSWLHKKI
+179 
-187 RGKVERPSANSTEEI
+187 
-202 ELELVKPSTHQT
+202 KPST
-214 EVTRPS
+214 
-220 ARSNEVTKPSA
+220 RSKPSN
-231 RPIQSSS
+231 S

-300 FFCKLIDD
+300 LFCKLIDD
-308 LHSHYTVSY
+308 LHSLYTVSY

-353 TSQVDSEEMTSTGEG
+353 TSQVDSEETTSTGEG
-368 EVLASRNT
+368 ELLASRNT

-401 QESIRSTYFYKEGLV
+401 QESILSTDFYKEGLV
-416 QFSSEDR
+416 QFASEDR

-430 MHGGKDEIGKV
+430 MHGGKDEIGKI
-441 RKFLEEGMKK
+441 RQFLEEGMKK
-451 HFKKLSIPAAWLVLS
+451 HFKKLSIPAAWFVLS

-480 SVLQLAGEL
+480 SVLQLAGDL

-540 TFRFGKVCHATSE
+540 TFRFCKVGKAASE

-559 QFSFE
+559 QFSLE
-564 DICKAT
+564 DIGKAT

-596 TPTELTS
+596 TPNESTS

-608 AQSPKVAY
+608 TQSPKVAY

-624 AVQEEL
+624 AGREDL
-630 DKWWETISSPLSPA
+630 DKWWKSSSKHLSLTSSPA
-644 PLFIRYKC
+644 PLFIRYTC
-652 GFSLIGIFPAMI
+652 GFSPIGVFPAMI
-664 ANLVGNEALQLIV
+664 ANLASKQKSVELV
-677 RGIKK
+677 VKGIKK
-682 NRVQFTM
+682 NRVQFRM
-689 LSGDHDTFTL
+689 LDIDCDRITL

-709 ITREPG
+709 ITPLSC
-715 AETPTHE
+715 AKTPTHQ
-722 VCSAVRGIVESTL
+722 VCSAVRGMVESTL
-735 KTVTS
+735 KTVMS
-740 RMNYSFCAEYQLS
+740 KMNYSFCAEYHLS

-761 RDHLCTVGRDE
+761 RDHLCTVLRECQSVGE
-772 ASPRFMV
+772 GTYVCSQYLSPRAHVRMPPF
-779 CQKESDYPL
+779 L
-788 PLKMQSQHLA
+788 QSQRASLG
-798 WFGKVSNDSF
+798 WTSVLGKMEQWPPRMVSCDEGVYVRTVNSL
-808 ACVQS
+808 

>member
-1 MCDCVVTPV
+1 MCDCVVTSV
-10 HFSPGYLIAYHQ
+10 HFSPGYLIAYHE

-31 MWFIKVIL
+31 MWFIKVVL

-84 LSRTTALVTPS
+84 LSSTTALVTPS

-124 AVAEMSSGPESE
+124 AGAEMSSGPESE
-136 LIEGNTLIPKPEPT
+136 LTDGITSAPKLEPAIA
-150 VSPKEAP
+150 SKS
-157 ISDARSTEVTQPSA
+157 SDH
-171 RSSKRPGM
+171 SSKKPGI
-179 LSWLHKKI
+179 LRRLQRRI
-187 RGKVERPSANSTEEI
+187 RGKVRKSSTRSTDAVEPSIEPSAHSI
-202 ELELVKPSTHQT
+202 EGTM
-214 EVTRPS
+214 
-220 ARSNEVTKPSA
+220 PSA
-231 RPIQSSS
+231 RPIQSNS

-300 FFCKLIDD
+300 LFCKLIDD

-353 TSQVDSEEMTSTGEG
+353 TSQIDSEETTSTGEG
-368 EVLASRNT
+368 ELLASRNT

-401 QESIRSTYFYKEGLV
+401 QESIRSTDFYKEGLV

-466 LCLRKREERTASLG
+466 LCLRKREERTASLW
-480 SVLQLAGEL
+480 SVLQLAGDL

-540 TFRFGKVCHATSE
+540 TFKFCKVGQAASE

-559 QFSFE
+559 QFSLE
-564 DICKAT
+564 DIGKAT

-596 TPTELTS
+596 TPTESTS

-608 AQSPKVAY
+608 SQSSKVAY

-624 AVQEEL
+624 AVREEL
-630 DKWWETISSPLSPA
+630 DKWWETTSSPLSPA
-644 PLFIRYKC
+644 PLFIRYEC

-664 ANLVGNEALQLIV
+664 ANLVGNKALQLIV

-709 ITREPG
+709 ITREPE

-735 KTVTS
+735 KAVTS

-761 RDHLCTVGRDE
+761 RDHLCIVGRDE

>member
-1 MCDCVVTPV
+1 M
-10 HFSPGYLIAYHQ
+10 

-31 MWFIKVIL
+31 MWFIKVVL

-84 LSRTTALVTPS
+84 LSSTTALMTPS
-95 EWRFTKDLAEEAS
+95 EWRFTKNLAEEAS

-124 AVAEMSSGPESE
+124 AGAEMSSGPESE
-136 LIEGNTLIPKPEPT
+136 LTEGNSSTPKPEPAIASKSSDHSSKKLGILRRLQRRIRGT
-150 VSPKEAP
+150 VRKS
-157 ISDARSTEVTQPSA
+157 STRSTDALEPS
-171 RSSKRPGM
+171 
-179 LSWLHKKI
+179 
-187 RGKVERPSANSTEEI
+187 I
-202 ELELVKPSTHQT
+202 EPSTHSI
-214 EVTRPS
+214 EG
-220 ARSNEVTKPSA
+220 TKPSA
-231 RPIQSSS
+231 RPIQSNS

-300 FFCKLIDD
+300 LFCKLIDD

-353 TSQVDSEEMTSTGEG
+353 TSQVDSEETTSTGEG
-368 EVLASRNT
+368 ELLASRNT

-401 QESIRSTYFYKEGLV
+401 QESIRSTDFFKEGLV

-441 RKFLEEGMKK
+441 RKFLEEGMKR

-466 LCLRKREERTASLG
+466 LCLRKREERTASLW

-489 GMSERETKSALWF
+489 GMPERETKSALWF

-540 TFRFGKVCHATSE
+540 TFRFCKVGQAASE

-559 QFSFE
+559 QFSLE
-564 DICKAT
+564 DIGKAT

-596 TPTELTS
+596 TPTESTS

-608 AQSPKVAY
+608 TQSPKVAY
-616 FMPCVLQN
+616 FMPCVLEN
-624 AVQEEL
+624 AVREEL
-630 DKWWETISSPLSPA
+630 DKWWETTSSPLSPA
-644 PLFIRYKC
+644 PLFIRYEC

-664 ANLVGNEALQLIV
+664 ANLVGNKALQLIV
-677 RGIKK
+677 DGIKK
-682 NRVQFTM
+682 NRVQFQM
-689 LSGDHDTFTL
+689 SGGDYDRITL
-699 ISQPKYYAVH
+699 ISHPKYYAVH
-709 ITREPG
+709 ITRKSF
-715 AETPTHE
+715 ARTPTHE

-735 KTVTS
+735 KTVSS

-761 RDHLCTVGRDE
+761 RDHLCTVSKDDR
-772 ASPRFMV
+772 SPHVML
-779 CQKESDYPL
+779 CLSNNEPIE
-788 PLKMQSQHLA
+788 MQSQHLA

>member
-1 MCDCVVTPV
+1 MCDCVVTSV
-10 HFSPGYLIAYHQ
+10 HFSPGYLIAYHL

-51 RRLGGE
+51 RRLGVE
-57 IDDISSCGETTAYP
+57 IDDIRSCGETTAYP

-84 LSRTTALVTPS
+84 LSNTTALMTPS
-95 EWRFTKDLAEEAS
+95 EWRFTKDLSEEAS
-108 LMFHLF
+108 FF

-119 GRKVG
+119 RRKIG
-124 AVAEMSSGPESE
+124 GFAEISRLSESE
-136 LIEGNTLIPKPEPT
+136 FTERNTQPEP
-150 VSPKEAP
+150 VVASKS
-157 ISDARSTEVTQPSA
+157 SDHSSKKPGILRRLQRRLRGKVRKSTTRSTESDVVESSIEPSA
-171 RSSKRPGM
+171 HP
-179 LSWLHKKI
+179 
-187 RGKVERPSANSTEEI
+187 V
-202 ELELVKPSTHQT
+202 Q
-214 EVTRPS
+214 
-220 ARSNEVTKPSA
+220 SN
-231 RPIQSSS
+231 S
-238 SQYKAMVLEVAKLFG
+238 SQYKAMVFEAAKLFG

-300 FFCKLIDD
+300 LFCKLIDD
-308 LHSHYTVSY
+308 LHSLYTVSY

-353 TSQVDSEEMTSTGEG
+353 TSQVDSEETTSTGEG
-368 EVLASRNT
+368 ELLASHNT

-384 HKDQVSEQ
+384 HKDLVSEQ

-401 QESIRSTYFYKEGLV
+401 QESILSTDFYKEGLV

-441 RKFLEEGMKK
+441 RQFLEEGMKK

-466 LCLRKREERTASLG
+466 LCLRKREKRTASLE

-540 TFRFGKVCHATSE
+540 TFRFVKVGKAASE

-559 QFSFE
+559 QFSLE
-564 DICKAT
+564 DIGKAT

-596 TPTELTS
+596 TPTESTS

-608 AQSPKVAY
+608 TQSSKVAY

-624 AVQEEL
+624 AVREEQ
-630 DKWWETISSPLSPA
+630 DKWWETTSSPLSPA
-644 PLFIRYKC
+644 PLFIRYEC

-664 ANLVGNEALQLIV
+664 ANLVGNKALQLIV
-677 RGIKK
+677 DDIKK
-682 NRVQFTM
+682 NRVQFQM
-689 LSGDHDTFTL
+689 SGGDYDRITL
-699 ISQPKYYAVH
+699 ISHPKYYAVH
-709 ITREPG
+709 ITRKSF
-715 AETPTHE
+715 ARTPTHE

-735 KTVTS
+735 KTVS
-740 RMNYSFCAEYQLS
+740 SHMNYSFCAEYQLS

-761 RDHLCTVGRDE
+761 RDHLCTVSKDDR
-772 ASPRFMV
+772 SPHVMLCLSKSEPV
-779 CQKESDYPL
+779 E
-788 PLKMQSQHLA
+788 MQSQHLA

>member
-1 MCDCVVTPV
+1 
-10 HFSPGYLIAYHQ
+10 
-22 ILATHDTIA
+22 
-31 MWFIKVIL
+31 MWFIKVVL

-51 RRLGGE
+51 RRLGGG

-84 LSRTTALVTPS
+84 LSSTTALVTPS

-136 LIEGNTLIPKPEPT
+136 LTEGNTPSPQPEPA
-150 VSPKEAP
+150 VSPKETP
-157 ISDARSTEVTQPSA
+157 IPDSTQVTSKPSAHSTEDT
-171 RSSKRPGM
+171 
-179 LSWLHKKI
+179 
-187 RGKVERPSANSTEEI
+187 
-202 ELELVKPSTHQT
+202 KPST
-214 EVTRPS
+214 
-220 ARSNEVTKPSA
+220 RSKPSK
-231 RPIQSSS
+231 
-238 SQYKAMVLEVAKLFG
+238 YKAMVLEVAKLFG

-300 FFCKLIDD
+300 LFCKLIDD

-353 TSQVDSEEMTSTGEG
+353 TSPDDSEETTSTGEG
-368 EVLASRNT
+368 ELLASRNT

-392 EIAEFDRKL
+392 EIAEFDMKL
-401 QESIRSTYFYKEGLV
+401 QESIRSTDFYKEGLV

-466 LCLRKREERTASLG
+466 LCLRKREERMASLG
-480 SVLQLAGEL
+480 SVLQLAEEL

-514 NLAELKDTVICDTQ
+514 NLAELKDSVICDTQ

-540 TFRFGKVCHATSE
+540 TFRFCKVGKAASE

-559 QFSFE
+559 QFSLE
-564 DICKAT
+564 DIGKAT

-596 TPTELTS
+596 TPTESTS

-608 AQSPKVAY
+608 TQSPKVAY

-624 AVQEEL
+624 AVREEL
-630 DKWWETISSPLSPA
+630 DKWWKTTSSPLSPA
-644 PLFIRYKC
+644 PLFIRYEC

-664 ANLVGNEALQLIV
+664 ANLVGNKALQLIV
-677 RGIKK
+677 DGIKK

-689 LSGDHDTFTL
+689 LSGDYDTFTL
-699 ISQPKYYAVH
+699 ISQPKYYAIH
-709 ITREPG
+709 ITREPE

-753 FECPSHPG
+753 FECSSHSG
-761 RDHLCTVGRDE
+761 RDHLCTVRRDE
-772 ASPRFMV
+772 ASPRFML
-779 CQKESDYPL
+779 CQKESDHPR
-788 PLKMQSQHLA
+788 PLKMRNQHLA

>member
-10 HFSPGYLIAYHQ
+10 HFSPGYLIAYHE

-31 MWFIKVIL
+31 MWFIKVVL

-84 LSRTTALVTPS
+84 LSSTTALVTPS

-124 AVAEMSSGPESE
+124 AGAEMSSGPESE
-136 LIEGNTLIPKPEPT
+136 LTDGITSAPKLEPAIA
-150 VSPKEAP
+150 SKS
-157 ISDARSTEVTQPSA
+157 SDH
-171 RSSKRPGM
+171 SSKKPGI
-179 LSWLHKKI
+179 LRRLQRRI
-187 RGKVERPSANSTEEI
+187 RGKVRKSSTRSTDAVEPSIEPSAHSI
-202 ELELVKPSTHQT
+202 EG
-214 EVTRPS
+214 
-220 ARSNEVTKPSA
+220 TKPSA
-231 RPIQSSS
+231 RPIQSNS

-300 FFCKLIDD
+300 LFCKLIDD

-353 TSQVDSEEMTSTGEG
+353 TSQVDSEETTSTGEG
-368 EVLASRNT
+368 ALLASRNT

-401 QESIRSTYFYKEGLV
+401 QESILSTDFYKEGLV
-416 QFSSEDR
+416 QFASEDR

-441 RKFLEEGMKK
+441 RRFLEEGMKK

-540 TFRFGKVCHATSE
+540 TFRFVKVGKAASE

-559 QFSFE
+559 QFSLE
-564 DICKAT
+564 DIGKAT

-596 TPTELTS
+596 TPTESTS

-608 AQSPKVAY
+608 TQSPKVVY

-624 AVQEEL
+624 AVREEL
-630 DKWWETISSPLSPA
+630 DKWWETTSSPLSPA
-644 PLFIRYKC
+644 PLFIRYEC

-677 RGIKK
+677 DGIKK
-682 NRVQFTM
+682 NRVQFQM
-689 LSGDHDTFTL
+689 SGGDYDRITL
-699 ISQPKYYAVH
+699 ISHPKYYAVH
-709 ITREPG
+709 ITRKPG
-715 AETPTHE
+715 AEIPTHE
-722 VCSAVRGIVESTL
+722 VCCAVRGIVESSL
-735 KTVTS
+735 RTVTS
-740 RMNYSFCAEYQLS
+740 HMNYSFCAEYQLS

-761 RDHLCTVGRDE
+761 RGHLCTVRNDE
-772 ASPRFMV
+772 TSPRFMV
-779 CQKESDYPL
+779 CQSNSDNPCPL
-788 PLKMQSQHLA
+788 EMQSQHLA
-798 WFGKVSNDSF
+798 WFGKVSNDRF

>member
-31 MWFIKVIL
+31 MWFIKVVL

-84 LSRTTALVTPS
+84 LSSTMALVTPS
-95 EWRFTKDLAEEAS
+95 EWRFTKNLAEEAS

-124 AVAEMSSGPESE
+124 AVAEMSSRPESE
-136 LIEGNTLIPKPEPT
+136 LTEGITSTPEPEPAIA
-150 VSPKEAP
+150 SKS
-157 ISDARSTEVTQPSA
+157 SDH
-171 RSSKRPGM
+171 SSKKLGILRR
-179 LSWLHKKI
+179 LQRRI
-187 RGKVERPSANSTEEI
+187 RGKVRKSSTHSTDAVEPSIEPSAHSI
-202 ELELVKPSTHQT
+202 EG
-214 EVTRPS
+214 
-220 ARSNEVTKPSA
+220 TKPSA
-231 RPIQSSS
+231 RPIQSNS

-300 FFCKLIDD
+300 LFCKLIDD

-353 TSQVDSEEMTSTGEG
+353 TSQVDSEETTSTGEG
-368 EVLASRNT
+368 ELLASRNT

-384 HKDQVSEQ
+384 HKDLVSEQ

-401 QESIRSTYFYKEGLV
+401 QESILSTDFYKEGLV
-416 QFSSEDR
+416 QFSSEGR

-430 MHGGKDEIGKV
+430 MRGGKDEIGKV
-441 RKFLEEGMKK
+441 RQFLEEGMKK

-480 SVLQLAGEL
+480 SVLQLAGDL
-489 GMSERETKSALWF
+489 GMSELETKSALWF

-540 TFRFGKVCHATSE
+540 TFKFVRVGKAASE

-559 QFSFE
+559 QFSLE
-564 DICKAT
+564 DIGKAT

-596 TPTELTS
+596 TPTESTS
-603 SRSSS
+603 SCASTTQSS
-608 AQSPKVAY
+608 KVAY
-616 FMPCVLQN
+616 FMPCVLEN
-624 AVQEEL
+624 AVREEL
-630 DKWWETISSPLSPA
+630 DKWWETTSSPLSPA

-677 RGIKK
+677 DGIKK

-689 LSGDHDTFTL
+689 LSGDYDTFTL

-709 ITREPG
+709 ITRESF
-715 AETPTHE
+715 ARTPTHE

-772 ASPRFMV
+772 ASPYVMLCR
-779 CQKESDYPL
+779 KASDRPR
-788 PLKMQSQHLA
+788 PVEMQSQHLA

>member
-1 MCDCVVTPV
+1 MCDCVVTSV

-84 LSRTTALVTPS
+84 LSSTTALVTPS

-136 LIEGNTLIPKPEPT
+136 FTEGNTSTPRPEPA
-150 VSPKEAP
+150 VASKS
-157 ISDARSTEVTQPSA
+157 SDHSSKKLGILRRLQRRIRDKVRKSSACSIDVVEHSIEPSA
-171 RSSKRPGM
+171 HS
-179 LSWLHKKI
+179 
-187 RGKVERPSANSTEEI
+187 I
-202 ELELVKPSTHQT
+202 EG
-214 EVTRPS
+214 
-220 ARSNEVTKPSA
+220 TKPSA
-231 RPIQSSS
+231 RPIQSNS

-336 VLLSALA
+336 VLLSALT

-353 TSQVDSEEMTSTGEG
+353 TSQVDSEETTSTGEG
-368 EVLASRNT
+368 ELLASHNT

-401 QESIRSTYFYKEGLV
+401 QESIQSTDFYKEGLV
-416 QFSSEDR
+416 RFSSEDR

-441 RKFLEEGMKK
+441 RRFLEEGMKK
-451 HFKKLSIPAAWLVLS
+451 HFKKLSIPAAWLILS

-480 SVLQLAGEL
+480 SVLQLAGDL
-489 GMSERETKSALWF
+489 GMSEWETKSALWF

-514 NLAELKDTVICDTQ
+514 NLAELKYTVICDTQ

-559 QFSFE
+559 QFSLE
-564 DICKAT
+564 DIGKAT

-596 TPTELTS
+596 TPTESTS

-608 AQSPKVAY
+608 AQSSKVAY

-624 AVQEEL
+624 AVREEL
-630 DKWWETISSPLSPA
+630 DKWWETTSSPLSPA
-644 PLFIRYKC
+644 PLFIRYEC

-664 ANLVGNEALQLIV
+664 ANLVGNKALQLIV
-677 RGIKK
+677 DGIKK
-682 NRVQFTM
+682 NRVQFQM
-689 LSGDHDTFTL
+689 SGGDYDRITL
-699 ISQPKYYAVH
+699 ISHPKYYAVH
-709 ITREPG
+709 ITRKPE

-740 RMNYSFCAEYQLS
+740 HMNYSFCAEYQLS

-761 RDHLCTVGRDE
+761 RDHLCTVRRDE
-772 ASPRFMV
+772 TSPRFMV
-779 CQKESDYPL
+779 CQSSSDNPC